1 MPISDAESVVMDV
14 LWRSRAPMS
23 AEEVV
28 AALSVSSDWQEATI
42 KTLLNRLLTKRA
54 ITAARD
60 GKRYL
65 YSARLKRE
73 DYVHSES
80 KGLIDRLAVRSSA
93 GRARFR
99 EGSCTAPGVPHPA
112 QPRMP
117 ANATRKIRK
126 RSRMEY
132 YRVTKALK
140 LFCDSCLV
148 MSACSGHTNF
158 RESYRHYSR
167 PTGLH
172 SLAA

>member
-80 KGLIDRLAVRSSA
+80 KGLIDRLFGGRVAPLVAHFSEA
-93 GRARFR
+93 GKLSKKDLA
-99 EGSCTAPGVPHPA
+99 EL
-112 QPRMP
+112 
-117 ANATRKIRK
+117 K
-126 RSRMEY
+126 RLIEELDDD
-132 YRVTKALK
+132 A
-140 LFCDSCLV
+140 
-148 MSACSGHTNF
+148 
-158 RESYRHYSR
+158 
-167 PTGLH
+167 
-172 SLAA
+172 